1 MPVMVRT
8 LRELI
13 DEYSGE
19 NADNVEIVM
28 TEVGTGVSVPRG
40 RNGGLDRGQ
49 AMGIFAADMYLTAAE
64 QGFVNVD
71 WLELHNG
78 TFLDEAPMPSKGPAF
93 NGIRMAHLL
102 ADPGDTLVGVDS
114 DVPSL
119 VVHAARRQ
127 DGRVAV
133 MLVNT
138 QAPEL
143 DRARVTVSFA
153 GAEVDSSGERYDYA
167 PLPLPPSPE
176 EGDDA
181 DAGAD
186 PLLIAGKSGPIEGPT
201 RFSNLRSPFT
211 VEIPQYGVTVLL
223 FDAN

>member
-1 MPVMVRT
+1 
-8 LRELI
+8 
-13 DEYSGE
+13 
-19 NADNVEIVM
+19 M
-28 TEVGTGVSVPRG
+28 TEVGTGIRVPSG

-78 TFLDEAPMPSKGPAF
+78 TFLDESMTPNKGPAF
-93 NGIRMAHLL
+93 GGIRMAHLL
-102 ADPGDTLVGVDS
+102 AEPGDTLVDVSS
-114 DVPSL
+114 DVSSL

-133 MLVNT
+133 MLINT

-143 DRARVTVSFA
+143 SPANVTVSFA
-153 GAEVDSSGERYDYA
+153 GGEVGSSGERYDYA
-167 PLPLPPSPE
+167 PPSLEPPPE
-176 EGDDA
+176 DDPEA
-181 DAGAD
+181 LAAWA
-186 PLLIAGKSGPIEGPT
+186 LIVGKEGPIEGPIG
-201 RFSNLRSPFT
+201 FSNLRSPFT
-211 VEIPQYGVTVLL
+211 LQIPPYGLTVLL